1 MVAGVLVGVLV
12 WDMMV
17 VEVTCTDEGA
27 AREDRTVINAELR
40 AFVTMEESIL
50 SAVTLVNKVIIV

>member
-1 MVAGVLVGVLV
+1 
-12 WDMMV
+12 MMV

-27 AREDRTVINAELR
+27 AREDRMVINAELR